1 MLQIILGPL
10 HILTPI
16 NFPVTCE
23 IGAIILFISHTSDPG
38 QRGLSNSLKVP
49 QQVSCWAGLRPGSPH

>member
-23 IGAIILFISHTSDPG
+23 IGAIILHFTHKRP
-38 QRGLSNSLKVP
+38 
-49 QQVSCWAGLRPGSPH
+49 WAKRVK